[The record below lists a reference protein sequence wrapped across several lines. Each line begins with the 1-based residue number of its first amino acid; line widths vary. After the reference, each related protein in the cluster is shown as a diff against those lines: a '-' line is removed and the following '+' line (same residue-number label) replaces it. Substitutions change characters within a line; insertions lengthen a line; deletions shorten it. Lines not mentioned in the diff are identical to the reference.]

1 MFTTTASVP
10 INSGVEP
17 TLTPQQVWQGLVI
30 RARNEDERFVPPGHR
45 FELVQD
51 NGDQLVR
58 RVHLADGRVELQHI
72 SFHGERLMV
81 FDFVEGPQLGLIFC
95 VIETDADGE
104 FCLRMTFLT
113 EFAHLAH
120 GSAEEAAFAAHR
132 RPLMM
137 GQPPQVL
144 DVIRELVKEGTLA

>member
-10 INSGVEP
+10 INDGVEP
-17 TLTPQQVWQGLVI
+17 TLTRRQVWQGLAI
-30 RARNEDERFVPPGHR
+30 RARNGDDRFIPPGHR
-45 FELVQD
+45 FEILED
-51 NGDQLVR
+51 NGDNLVR
-58 RVHLADGRVELQHI
+58 RVYLADGREELQRI

-95 VIETDADGE
+95 LIETDADGE

-120 GSAEEAAFAAHR
+120 GSAEEVAFAAHR

-137 GQPPQVL
+137 GQPLQVL
-144 DVIRELVKEGTLA
+144 DVIRELVKEGTLQ